1 MGSYKTTYFSKSAT
15 LDGSTHLLN
24 FKIVQTEVEMM
35 SEADSA
41 FLFVHLDHVQPKSR
55 SRDYVMTSGSATLVA
70 KFKIELCKN
79 LS

>member
-1 MGSYKTTYFSKSAT
+1 MT

-55 SRDYVMTSGSATLVA
+55 LRDDFRVSHFGCKVQNRTVQEPELTVTIAG
-70 KFKIELCKN
+70 KIFG
-79 LS
+79 